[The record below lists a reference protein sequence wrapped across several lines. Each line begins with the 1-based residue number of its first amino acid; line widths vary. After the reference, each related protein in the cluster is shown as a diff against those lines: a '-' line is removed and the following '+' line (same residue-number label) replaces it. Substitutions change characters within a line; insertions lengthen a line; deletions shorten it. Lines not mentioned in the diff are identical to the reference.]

1 MIGYVARSVPLLAL
15 LALTALFALLNS
27 PRVLSAADRQEV
39 VAQAGTQT
47 GAPPAE
53 KSDSNADQPPTR
65 RKTAAGATPVLLTPE
80 RELAALKF
88 VEQHHPELAELIAAL
103 KTMNPVQYGQAIQDL
118 FRASERIGMARS
130 RDPRRHELE
139 LQLWKTQS
147 RRDLVAVRLRMARTA
162 ELESQLR
169 QLIQEHWELQQ
180 SLLRLERERV
190 AERLRKLDEQ
200 LASGNRAAQV
210 EQQFQQMVLRPRI
223 GPKSGAKNAARPAA
237 KPTSKPGSNSASK
250 PGSKPGSKSIAPPTS
265 KSATKPA
272 AKSDVKPVEEDSEGT
287 AVPANE
293 PAASRPAT
301 EPSTP
306 AATPAADPATQV
318 PPKATGK
325 PAP

>member
-1 MIGYVARSVPLLAL
+1 MIGSVVRFVPLRPLT
-15 LALTALFALLNS
+15 ALTALTALLNS
-27 PRVLSAADRQEV
+27 PQVLSAVDRQGI
-39 VAQAGTQT
+39 VAQAGTQS

-53 KSDSNADQPPTR
+53 KSDSNADQPHSR
-65 RKTAAGATPVLLTPE
+65 RKAAAGVTPVLLTPD

-147 RRDLVAVRLRMARTA
+147 RRDLVAVRLRMARTP
-162 ELESQLR
+162 ELEAQLR
-169 QLIQEHWELQQ
+169 QLIQDHWELQQ
-180 SLLRLERERV
+180 SLLRLERERI

-210 EQQFQQMVLRPRI
+210 EQQFQQMVSRPRI

-237 KPTSKPGSNSASK
+237 KPTSKPGSNSAAMT
-250 PGSKPGSKSIAPPTS
+250 GSKPTALPTS
-265 KSATKPA
+265 KSVTKPA
-272 AKSDVKPVEEDSEGT
+272 TKSVAKPVEEDI
-287 AVPANE
+287 AVPASE
-293 PAASRPAT
+293 PAANRPAT

-306 AATPAADPATQV
+306 AASPAADPAIPA

>member
-1 MIGYVARSVPLLAL
+1 M
-15 LALTALFALLNS
+15 
-27 PRVLSAADRQEV
+27 
-39 VAQAGTQT
+39 AQAGTQT
-47 GAPPAE
+47 GAPPSE

-65 RKTAAGATPVLLTPE
+65 RKAAAGATPVLLTPD

-103 KTMNPVQYGQAIQDL
+103 KTMNPVQYGQAIHDL

-147 RRDLVAVRLRMARTA
+147 RRDLVTVRLRMARTP
-162 ELESQLR
+162 ELEAQLR

-210 EQQFQQMVLRPRI
+210 EQQFQQMVSRPRI

-237 KPTSKPGSNSASK
+237 KPNSKPGSNSAAMS
-250 PGSKPGSKSIAPPTS
+250 GSKPTALPTS

-272 AKSDVKPVEEDSEGT
+272 TKSVVKPVEEDSEGT

-293 PAASRPAT
+293 PAVSRPAT

-306 AATPAADPATQV
+306 AATLPATPAADPAIPA

>member
-27 PRVLSAADRQEV
+27 PRVLSAADRQDV

-250 PGSKPGSKSIAPPTS
+250 TTSKTASEPTAPPTS
-265 KSATKPA
+265 KSATTPA
-272 AKSDVKPVEEDSEGT
+272 TKSVAKPVEEDT
-287 AVPANE
+287 AVPANDS
-293 PAASRPAT
+293 AATPTA
-301 EPSTP
+301 TP
-306 AATPAADPATQV
+306 AATLPAMPAADPATQA

-325 PAP
+325 PTP